1 MRISRPS
8 GFTLIELLIVIAL
21 VGILAGTVILSL
33 GSPVGGSRQVD
44 AHVTQLINRIELARR
59 FALQRN
65 REWGI
70 DIDPEE
76 LRFLEWDPY
85 EARWAVQRKGPFK
98 PIAALESLPF
108 NLEAET
114 GSSRPEARAEQ
125 PDVILFSSGE
135 TTPFTLW
142 LGRDGD
148 ALARAIES
156 DGLSPVTRLD
166 SAQ

>member
-1 MRISRPS
+1 MRISRPR

-33 GSPVGGSRQVD
+33 GSSTSGSRQVD
-44 AHVTQLINRIELARR
+44 AHVSQLISRIELARR

-70 DIDPEE
+70 EIDPNE

-85 EARWAVQRKGPFK
+85 EAGWAVQRNGSFK
-98 PIAALESLPF
+98 PIAALDSLPF
-108 NLEAET
+108 NLKTEEGVA
-114 GSSRPEARAEQ
+114 RPKARAEQ

-142 LGRDGD
+142 LGQDGD
-148 ALARAIES
+148 VLARAIES
-156 DGLSPVTRLD
+156 DGLSPVTRRD
-166 SAQ
+166 PSQ